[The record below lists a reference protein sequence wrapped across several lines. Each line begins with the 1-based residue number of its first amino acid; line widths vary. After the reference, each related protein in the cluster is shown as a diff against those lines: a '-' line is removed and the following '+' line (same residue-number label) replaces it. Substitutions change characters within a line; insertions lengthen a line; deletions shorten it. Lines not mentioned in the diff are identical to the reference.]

1 MYVSHLFQ
9 NLFKRQFNVFYF
21 SYRLPGLNDNPMYN
35 NKLHLKFDP
44 PLLNFKERLVNIY
57 YMLN

>member
-1 MYVSHLFQ
+1 
-9 NLFKRQFNVFYF
+9 
-21 SYRLPGLNDNPMYN
+21 LPGLNDNPMYN